1 MKMKE
6 RETSINEL
14 HTSLDAAEE
23 KVAGKY
29 KENQKLLET
38 LNQLWDNCF
47 TILSRCC
54 DTVKKIFFVS
64 WCNFEDKI
72 VRQRGHEGA
81 LAWIEKELSEVE
93 TIISTPK

>member
-1 MKMKE
+1 MKE
-6 RETSINEL
+6 RETFINEL

-23 KVAGKY
+23 NVAGKY

-38 LNQLWDNCF
+38 FNQLCDNFF

-54 DTVKKIFFVS
+54 DTVKKIFSVS
-64 WCNFEDKI
+64 WCNFEDKL
-72 VRQRGHEGA
+72 VCQRGHEGA
-81 LAWIEKELSEVE
+81 LSWIEKELSEVK